1 MLDSRLVEEGRAV
14 RRKRECSSCGLRFL
28 TQERPVERPLWVVKR
43 DGRREG
49 FSREKLVR
57 GMEVACAKRPV
68 PREKIW
74 EAAAEVEREVRSLH
88 DGEVSSA
95 LLGEMVLHK
104 LRDLDE
110 VAYLRF
116 ASVYLGF
123 EDAGRFQREV
133 EALLRGRRRGEVSF
147 GDPAAE

>member
-1 MLDSRLVEEGRAV
+1 MV
-14 RRKRECSSCGLRFL
+14 RRKRECLACGLRFL

-43 DGRREG
+43 DGRRES
-49 FSREKLVR
+49 FSREKLIR
-57 GMEVACAKRPV
+57 GIEVACAKRPV
-68 PREKIW
+68 PRERIW
-74 EAAAEVEREVRSLH
+74 EAAARVEQEVRQTY

-95 LLGEMVLHK
+95 VLGEKVLEK
-104 LRDLDE
+104 LRELDE

-133 EALLRGRRRGEVSF
+133 EALLRGGTPREQGGMEN
-147 GDPAAE
+147 

>member
-1 MLDSRLVEEGRAV
+1 MK
-14 RRKRECSSCGLRFL
+14 RRRECVSCGLRFL

-68 PREKIW
+68 PRERIW
-74 EAAAEVEREVRSLH
+74 EAAAEVEREVRQTC
-88 DGEVSSA
+88 DGEVPSA
-95 LLGEMVLHK
+95 VLGEKVLQR

-133 EALLRGRRRGEVSF
+133 EALLRGEGGSSGGGMGRPEESGIGRK
-147 GDPAAE
+147 